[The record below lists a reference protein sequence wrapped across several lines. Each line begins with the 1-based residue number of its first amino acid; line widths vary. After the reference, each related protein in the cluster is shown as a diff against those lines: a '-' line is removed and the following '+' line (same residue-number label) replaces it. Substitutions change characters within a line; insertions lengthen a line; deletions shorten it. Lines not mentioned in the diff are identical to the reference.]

1 MIANKLQPYS
11 IVIYEAFLIQVKD
24 KHLRYVEYCQRKKEK
39 QMEQQNDAEKAK
51 IEAKKARI
59 EAREQIG
66 RDLKILKA
74 GIASAEESITTG
86 KNEIV
91 ALMSKKPI
99 NKEKVMS
106 SQAKIGMGLKWKGE
120 LSIEEELLN
129 QKKKQLL
136 ADN

>member
-1 MIANKLQPYS
+1 MKS
-11 IVIYEAFLIQVKD
+11 ID
-24 KHLRYVEYCQRKKEK
+24 REK
-39 QMEQQNDAEKAK
+39 SEKMEQQNDAEKAK
-51 IEAKKARI
+51 IEAKKTRK

-86 KNEIV
+86 NNEIV
-91 ALMSKKPI
+91 ALMSKKTI
-99 NKEKVMS
+99 NKEKLMS
-106 SQAKIGMGLKWKGE
+106 SQAKIDMGLKWEGE
-120 LSIEEELLN
+120 LSIEVELVN